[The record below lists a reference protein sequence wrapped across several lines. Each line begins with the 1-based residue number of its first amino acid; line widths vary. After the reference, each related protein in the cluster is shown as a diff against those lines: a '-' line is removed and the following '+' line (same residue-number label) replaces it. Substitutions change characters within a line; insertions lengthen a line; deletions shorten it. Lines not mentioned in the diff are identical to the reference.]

1 MKSYRHFY
9 IALARMHLWHQCLAE
24 AIRSTLKGRSCR
36 TLTSHHVFG
45 AKRAAMVKNL
55 VVADNGGSIKH
66 FSSQ

>member
-1 MKSYRHFY
+1 
-9 IALARMHLWHQCLAE
+9 MHLWHQCLAE